1 MIWTNFWLAM
11 ITIALY
17 AINSTIE
24 KNGRNN

>member
-1 MIWTNFWLAM
+1 MIWTNFWLGM
-11 ITIALY
+11 IVIALF

>member
-17 AINSTIE
+17 TINSTIE